1 MHKKIITDLQWLTT
15 TLAMIGKLGSAAAFA
30 IIYVFSAELYPT
42 VVRNTGMGASS
53 CCARVGGMIA
63 PYVADSVNIT
73 ILFFNFEIE
82 IITLHSCLTQH
93 LKD

>member
-1 MHKKIITDLQWLTT
+1 MNKKIITELQWLTT

-73 ILFFNFEIE
+73 ILFFQF
-82 IITLHSCLTQH
+82 
-93 LKD
+93 

>member
-1 MHKKIITDLQWLTT
+1 MNKKIITDLQWLTT

-73 ILFFNFEIE
+73 ILFFSI
-82 IITLHSCLTQH
+82 
-93 LKD
+93 LKLK